1 MINTSKTKALI
12 MYLFFLLPLSAWGQE
27 LIRTVHL
34 QKSEN
39 SIIRDIS
46 EKEWLVY
53 NVFLWSD
60 SMEKAFVKVTE
71 TGVSAPIMFLPNM
84 VKTVNDFEIYDGY
97 VYFCGENNAGIGMM
111 GRFKLSDFPT
121 AQVCMWSV
129 PALMKMNKL
138 DVKEMNSTLHVV
150 MTGETALN
158 SQHLVDAWEPSASS
172 ANWVFNV
179 TEVDDDWLFDDVAI
193 TASWVVFSGRN
204 VAGNTAG
211 FIYYAAPP
219 TSASVFT
226 ATTPYYQQAPNANAI
241 SRVILIPSVAN
252 NFAFVT
258 DNPNDLTLGEY
269 DAASRTPV
277 WQKTIWQTSLSCVD
291 LAFNTLS
298 PHLDFVAKPS
308 SASVPTVVF
317 HPSSTPYLPAPPL
330 MYGRY
335 YQYNAIQSLDAIDA
349 LAGYFVAAGTENNL
363 NYLMVYK
370 YKYNDWPGCFS
381 QTEVPFDILTKSKK
395 DDKFELNTRIF
406 SFNPECMSGEPTEAV
421 VATECIR

>member
-97 VYFCGENNAGIGMM
+97 VYFCGENNAGLGMM

-172 ANWVFNV
+172 SNWVFYV
-179 TEVDDDWLFDDVAI
+179 TLVDADWLFDDVAI
-193 TASWVVFSGRN
+193 TDTKVVFSGRN

-226 ATTPYYQQAPNANAI
+226 ATTSYYQQTPNANSS
-241 SRVILIPSVAN
+241 SRVMLIPSVAD

-258 DNPNDLTLGEY
+258 DNPNDFTLGEY
-269 DAASRTPV
+269 DAASTALV
-277 WQKTIWQTSLSCVD
+277 WQKTIWQMSLSCVD

-335 YQYNAIQSLDAIDA
+335 YPDDIIQSLDAVDA
-349 LAGYFVAAGTENNL
+349 MAGYFVAAGVNGNE
-363 NYLMVYK
+363 NYLRVYK

-381 QTEVPFDILTKSKK
+381 QTEVPFDILTKYHMKEEFQLK
-395 DDKFELNTRIF
+395 TRSF
-406 SFNPECMSGEPTEAV
+406 SIDSECMNGEPDEVIVT
-421 VATECIR
+421 TKCNH